1 MELAVGKA
9 AVRLQSRPVSGCKS
23 ARLPSHCLIS
33 PTVPYQNT
41 KIPNYTGMPKFRNN
55 KNKTLKITITPVND
69 PKKGECERQGFTIL
83 V

>member
-1 MELAVGKA
+1 MVELAVGKA

-41 KIPNYTGMPKFRNN
+41 KIPKYQNI
-55 KNKTLKITITPVND
+55 LKYQNLETTKLKLDNHNHVG
-69 PKKGECERQGFTIL
+69 K
-83 V
+83 